1 MFFSASWIFKSEN
14 KEEDL
19 QTITLYAIKEQL
31 DE

>member
-14 KEEDL
+14 KEDL